1 MRSGSFTAWPTEAK
15 TWSLN
20 DDPIPPISPNDMLTP
35 IATYVLINVYAAF
48 RDASAWPGWPR
59 AVGLLVA
66 IAFVVN
72 VAII

>member
-1 MRSGSFTAWPTEAK
+1 
-15 TWSLN
+15 
-20 DDPIPPISPNDMLTP
+20 MLTP